1 MKRILITGAGGFVGT
16 HLIQALKQLGVYEI
30 FAAVYKS
37 TSDISSLIPADHI
50 ITGDLTDA
58 GFAATLIKTSQPGII
73 YHLAALSVV
82 HNSAENALKVL
93 SGNTAISYNLFESV
107 RLHAP
112 SARVMAICSANVY
125 GAVQNT
131 DKPLGESTP
140 FRPLNP
146 YAVSKIAQEMLA
158 LQYHLAH
165 GLDVVILRPFNHTG
179 AGQTIDFVIPA
190 LAKQFVEIE
199 KGAPPLIQVGNL
211 ETTRDFTDVQDIVNA
226 YILAGDKGIS
236 GEAYNIGS
244 GQGYSVKTIIDIFQK
259 VTGKTVEIKE
269 NQSLIRSSDVPIL
282 IADASKFR
290 KTTGWEP
297 KISLETTIS
306 DILNYWRQQT

>member
-1 MKRILITGAGGFVGT
+1 
-16 HLIQALKQLGVYEI
+16 
-30 FAAVYKS
+30 
-37 TSDISSLIPADHI
+37 
-50 ITGDLTDA
+50 
-58 GFAATLIKTSQPGII
+58 
-73 YHLAALSVV
+73 
-82 HNSAENALKVL
+82 
-93 SGNTAISYNLFESV
+93 
-107 RLHAP
+107 
-112 SARVMAICSANVY
+112 
-125 GAVQNT
+125 
-131 DKPLGESTP
+131 
-140 FRPLNP
+140 
-146 YAVSKIAQEMLA
+146 MLA

-211 ETTRDFTDVQDIVNA
+211 ETTRDFTDVRDMVSA
-226 YILAGDKGIS
+226 YILAGDKGVS
-236 GEAYNIGS
+236 GEVYNIGS
-244 GQGYSVKTIIDIFQK
+244 GQGYSVKTIIDILQK